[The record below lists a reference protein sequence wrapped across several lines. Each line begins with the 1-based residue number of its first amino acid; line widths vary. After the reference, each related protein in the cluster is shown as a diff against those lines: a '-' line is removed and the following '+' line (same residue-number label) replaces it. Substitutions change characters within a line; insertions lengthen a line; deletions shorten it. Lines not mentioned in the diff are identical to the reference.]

1 MKIVAI
7 KIKNYR
13 LFEDIE
19 IKNIPPLCVIIGANG
34 TGKSTLFDVF
44 GFLRDALKNNIR
56 QALQIRGGFN
66 EVVTRG
72 KEKEDIE
79 VELKFRMKILET
91 ERLVTYSLIIGQD
104 QKRPVV
110 KREILRYKRGEHG
123 KPFHFLDFQNG
134 KGYAIINEEDFEQAD
149 EELEREEQQ
158 LESSDILAIKGLGQF
173 QRFKAASAFRSLIEN
188 WHVSDFHISE
198 ARGSKDALYAE
209 HLSPTGDNMA
219 VVAQYIYQEHP
230 EIFDQILQRMQAR
243 VPGISKVEAK
253 NTEDGRLILKFQ
265 DQAFKDP
272 FIDRYVSDGTM
283 KMFAYLILLFDPHP
297 HPLLC
302 VEEPENQLYPSLLHE
317 LAEEFASYAHRGGQV
332 FVSTHSPDFLNA
344 VPLDSI
350 FWLIKEK
357 GVTKIQKATDNETLK
372 NLVAAGDLPGYL
384 WNQGWFEGVTPW
396 WVTIWFF
403 YSKNLPLR
411 TF

>member
-1 MKIVAI
+1 MKILTI

-13 LFEDIE
+13 VFENIE
-19 IKNIPPLCVIIGANG
+19 IKNIPAFFVIVGANG
-34 TGKSTLFDVF
+34 TGKSTLFDIF
-44 GFLRDALKNNIR
+44 GFLHDALKNNIR
-56 QALQIRGGFN
+56 EALRKRGGFN
-66 EVVTRG
+66 EVITRG
-72 KEKEDIE
+72 KEQEDIE
-79 VELKFRMKILET
+79 IELQFRMEIQGN
-91 ERLVTYSLIIGQD
+91 ERLVTYILIIGQEK
-104 QKRPVV
+104 KRPLI
-110 KREILRYKRGEHG
+110 KREILRYKRGSKG
-123 KPFHFLDFQNG
+123 QPYHFLDFKKG
-134 KGYAIINEEDFEQAD
+134 KGTAITNEEKFDQPD
-149 EELEREEQQ
+149 TELKREEQE

-198 ARGSKDALYAE
+198 ARGIKDALYAE
-209 HLSPTGDNMA
+209 HLSPKGDNMA
-219 VVAQYIYQEHP
+219 VVAQYIYEEHP
-230 EIFDQILQRMQAR
+230 EIFEEILQRMRER

-283 KMFAYLILLFDPHP
+283 KMFAYLILLFDPKP

-344 VPLDSI
+344 VPLESI
-350 FWLIKEK
+350 FWL
-357 GVTKIQKATDNETLK
+357 TKKHGITKFSRAEDDPTLV
-372 NLVAAGDLPGYL
+372 NLVKAGDLPGYL
-384 WNQGWFEGVTPW
+384 WSQGWFQGVAP
-396 WVTIWFF
+396 
-403 YSKNLPLR
+403 
-411 TF
+411 

>member
-1 MKIVAI
+1 MKVVSI

-13 LFEDIE
+13 AFESIE
-19 IKNIPPLCVIIGANG
+19 IKNIPAFCVIIGANG

-66 EVVTRG
+66 EVITRG

-79 VELKFRMKILET
+79 IELKFRMEILGT
-91 ERLVTYSLIIGQD
+91 ERLVTYVLVVGQE
-104 QKRPVV
+104 KRKPIV

-123 KPFHFLDFQNG
+123 KPYHFLDFKKG
-134 KGYAIINEEDFEQAD
+134 KGYAIINEENFEQTD
-149 EELEREEQQ
+149 EELEREEQE
-158 LESSDILAIKGLGQF
+158 LESADILAIKGLGQF

-188 WHVSDFHISE
+188 WHVSDFHISD

-219 VVAQYIYQEHP
+219 VVAKYIYDEHL
-230 EIFDQILQRMQAR
+230 EIFQQILDKMKER
-243 VPGISKVEAK
+243 VPGVDQVEAAD
-253 NTEDGRLILKFQ
+253 TVDGRLILKFR
-265 DQAFKDP
+265 DEAFIDP

-283 KMFAYLILLFDPHP
+283 KMFAYLILLFDPKP

-302 VEEPENQLYPSLLHE
+302 VEEPENQLYPSLLRE
-317 LAEEFASYAHRGGQV
+317 LSEEFASYAQRGGQV

-344 VPLDSI
+344 VPLESI

-357 GVTKIQKATDNETLK
+357 GITRVHKASDNEVLK
-372 NLVAAGDLPGYL
+372 NLIDAGDLPGYL
-384 WNQGWFEGVTPW
+384 WNQGWFEGVAP
-396 WVTIWFF
+396 
-403 YSKNLPLR
+403 
-411 TF
+411 